1 MHKLVL
7 AAMLGAVIALAGCGA
22 GTFAPT
28 VIPSANPSTPTATPG
43 ASETPSPSQA
53 LAPQAPAAT
62 PKPTARPKPTPRP
75 TPKPPTAKERFLFAG
90 IRHGAVDCKPVR
102 SSLPARAIAGVECDS
117 NDPKVARIGFYLFK
131 NDVDMLAAYFRRMKA
146 EGLKLEHGDCF
157 GGNVGE
163 YAYMPW
169 ETDDLAPYRN
179 GCFINDAGYANY
191 RATIP
196 GAHVYIG
203 VLGRTKDID
212 PLLDLVWRGSRDTP
226 GTITVWGR
234 VS

>member
-7 AAMLGAVIALAGCGA
+7 AAMLGAVIALAGCGT
-22 GTFAPT
+22 GTSAPT
-28 VIPSANPSTPTATPG
+28 VVPSTPTATPG
-43 ASETPSPSQA
+43 ASETPQPSPSQA

-75 TPKPPTAKERFLFAG
+75 TPKPPTAKERFLLAG

-117 NDPKVARIGFYLFK
+117 NDPKIARIGFYLFK
-131 NDVDMLAAYFRRMKA
+131 NDVDMLAAYLRRMKA

-169 ETDDLAPYRN
+169 ETDDLAPFRN

-191 RATIP
+191 RATLP

-203 VLGRTKDID
+203 VLGSTKDID
-212 PLLDLVWRGSRDTP
+212 PLLDLVWRGNQDTP
-226 GTITVWGR
+226 GSITVWGR